1 MDINNLIDR
10 GGLLYATNDDEP
22 YTGLVF
28 EFYDNGQKRLNGRYN
43 NGIKNGKWT
52 WWNMDGS
59 MDSTGTYKNDLM
71 NGLWKYYYQNGQIH
85 GQGRYIDGD
94 GGNVSK
100 S

>member
-52 WWNMDGS
+52 WWNMDV
-59 MDSTGTYKNDLM
+59 L
-71 NGLWKYYYQNGQIH
+71 
-85 GQGRYIDGD
+85 
-94 GGNVSK
+94 V
-100 S
+100 